1 MMTMQIK
8 SSTSRKLADRT
19 SYRPMEVGQEQE
31 VYELV
36 IRVFQQKVAPVYSRG
51 GCEKF
56 LGMISP
62 EGLSEIANG
71 NNSFVILAKYEEM
84 PIGMLTV
91 RDESHIALFF
101 VDSRYQGEGI
111 GKHLMDEAKR
121 LCLEKN
127 PSLTAVTV
135 SSSPNSVSF
144 YQAVGFEAL
153 GDEVDEDGMRF
164 LPMQKTI

>member
-1 MMTMQIK
+1 
-8 SSTSRKLADRT
+8 
-19 SYRPMEVGQEQE
+19 MEVGEEKE

-36 IRVFQQKVAPVYSRG
+36 VRVFQEHVAPVYSKS

-62 EGLSEIANG
+62 EGLSEMANG
-71 NNSFVILAKYEEM
+71 NDSFVILAKNEER
-84 PIGMLTV
+84 PIGMPAV

-111 GKHLMDEAKR
+111 GKHLIDEAKK
-121 LCLEKN
+121 LCLEKT

-144 YQAVGFEAL
+144 YQAVGFKAL

-164 LPMQKTI
+164 LPMQKTIKFKSRR